1 MFLMLLSV
9 LIQIIYSQS
18 TPVKTSI
25 LTPLDSNNNGAEVM
39 FNIQEVSISDTHWDV
54 NVLHQ
59 TGWNFIIKTDE
70 RFAIDTIYDSTIEF
84 TTNIYQSPNT
94 QALIFGFTT
103 DNKRYISTS
112 IPMDSFG
119 KVNKIYPLSFP
130 SICFW

>member
-1 MFLMLLSV
+1 MQWNNQIHAMEQSLSPI
-9 LIQIIYSQS
+9 LSNYTNTNYTNYI
-18 TPVKTSI
+18 SI
-25 LTPLDSNNNGAEVM
+25 NY
-39 FNIQEVSISDTHWDV
+39 THWDV